1 MVVMAPS
8 PVTLGKG
15 WDHCYDSQLNAA
27 TDGSIP
33 GMLRTAV
40 TKLSGLTAA
49 AMIGLAALELAYLIG
64 HVELAGLLGRG
75 AALLVAVVVA
85 PRFGVRE
92 WVLLGVA
99 LALTA
104 GLAGGDGGWSAA
116 RHALDQGAFFAAF
129 ILLMT
134 LLREAATTSPAV
146 QGLGHFLTNQQP
158 GRRFVA
164 TYLGGHLSG
173 VLLNFGAISL
183 LAPLI
188 QRGVRAE
195 PVVTKADERRAAI
208 REQRQLSALI
218 RGFAFVITWAPTT
231 LTQAIILGSLPGLN
245 VARVMVLGLAVSG
258 AMLVVG
264 WAEDRLRWGRPRRRA
279 LGMPV
284 VRFPGVA
291 ARDLGL
297 VALCL
302 VAGTY
307 GARAVLEVTTA
318 QALMLMAP
326 LMLTGWVF
334 TQNAGDGAGPGLRA
348 LRRRLGE
355 IVSGPLPRMTRD
367 AYLLGVAGFIGA
379 AAARLAPVEAIATR
393 LALES
398 IPPWLFLIALPV
410 LIMAAGNI
418 AVSPIIVVVFLAA
431 VISALPVLPAD
442 PDLIAVALG
451 AGWALS
457 MTASPNAT
465 GPILLSGITGLPA
478 TTLTWRWNGV
488 YSLAAL
494 SVLAVGLYLLA

>member
-1 MVVMAPS
+1 MAP
-8 PVTLGKG
+8 G
-15 WDHCYDSQLNAA
+15 
-27 TDGSIP
+27 
-33 GMLRTAV
+33 
-40 TKLSGLTAA
+40 
-49 AMIGLAALELAYLIG
+49 
-64 HVELAGLLGRG
+64 
-75 AALLVAVVVA
+75 
-85 PRFGVRE
+85 
-92 WVLLGVA
+92 
-99 LALTA
+99 
-104 GLAGGDGGWSAA
+104 
-116 RHALDQGAFFAAF
+116 
-129 ILLMT
+129 
-134 LLREAATTSPAV
+134 
-146 QGLGHFLTNQQP
+146 
-158 GRRFVA
+158 
-164 TYLGGHLSG
+164 
-173 VLLNFGAISL
+173 
-183 LAPLI
+183 
-188 QRGVRAE
+188 
-195 PVVTKADERRAAI
+195 
-208 REQRQLSALI
+208 
-218 RGFAFVITWAPTT
+218 
-231 LTQAIILGSLPGLN
+231 ILG
-245 VARVMVLGLAVSG
+245 
-258 AMLVVG
+258 
-264 WAEDRLRWGRPRRRA
+264 
-279 LGMPV
+279 
-284 VRFPGVA
+284 VRFPGLA

-302 VAGTY
+302 IVGTY
-307 GARAVLEVTTA
+307 GAREVLEVTTA

-326 LMLTGWVF
+326 LMLIGWVF
-334 TQNAGDGAGPGLRA
+334 TQNAGAGPGPGLRA

-355 IVSGPLPRMTRD
+355 IVTGPLPRMTRD

-494 SVLAVGLYLLA
+494 SVLAVGFYLLA